1 MSRFNPPYNQNSGLK
16 YFRIDSLVGKIKNPK
31 LAACIV
37 FIGLLVLAQFLSYQN
52 YIISENKL
60 RDEMQNELVVV
71 KDKLNSFL
79 KSSLVVTK
87 TLAYLVENYGEPK
100 NFQSIGKNL
109 LSGNKY
115 IDALELTKQGE
126 ITHVYPIKG
135 HEPAL
140 GYDILKDSLTRKEGL
155 KAIQKKELFFAGPL
169 KLKQG
174 NHGIVGRSAIFRDGK
189 FIGFS
194 VVVVK
199 LDALIKKIGLHNSE
213 NRKFAF
219 QLSKTNPNTGKEE
232 YFLPNAIHE
241 AGKHSLSIYIP
252 EGKWRIFIH
261 SKENPN
267 RTNLLLLSSIGLI
280 ISLLAACFVYYFV
293 NQPLVLSRLVAE
305 KTQQIKETE
314 SILRDSLNRIEESFI
329 SLNTNWEYTYLNK
342 AAANT
347 HPQGIANVIGKTI
360 WEVHPELLQTPF
372 ESAFRKAM
380 QNQQTGS
387 IESYYKPIDKYFYGK
402 IYPSEKGLTII
413 YQDISEKKRMESELE
428 ETYQNIRQ
436 LNNYL
441 QTIREEERGN
451 IAREIHDE
459 LGQQLTAIKM
469 DTYWLSQK
477 INDSNESISQKIKDM
492 LLLIDETIKTI
503 RKIATELRPGILDD
517 LGLIAALEWLSSET
531 QKRSGITIVFETNL
545 EHLNLHKNDAIGIF
559 RIFQESLTNILRYA
573 NTQKVNTSLMLSNK
587 ELVLNITDYGVGYSE
602 ADIKQ
607 KKSFG
612 LSSMKERAIMMG
624 GHLNIKSTPGKGTVI
639 KLILPETILENKI

>member
-126 ITHVYPIKG
+126 ITHVYPLKG

>member
-71 KDKLNSFL
+71 NDKLNSFL

-100 NFQSIGKNL
+100 NFESIGKNL

-126 ITHVYPIKG
+126 ITHVYPLKG

-174 NHGIVGRSAIFRDGK
+174 DHGIVGRSAIFRDGK

>member
-100 NFQSIGKNL
+100 NFESIGKNL

-126 ITHVYPIKG
+126 ITHVYPLKG

-174 NHGIVGRSAIFRDGK
+174 NHGIVGRSAIFRDGE

-213 NRKFAF
+213 NSKFAF
-219 QLSKTNPNTGKEE
+219 QLSKTNPNTGKDE